1 MRHQRRSFQ
10 IDEASIPDSLK
21 FITPKGKVVY
31 GGGGIYPDVYV
42 PIDMKP
48 ETYMV
53 NEVLNSGLTNFF
65 LFEYLDKHPSQNRRP
80 SKAYFITDY
89 KISKEMLKAF
99 AVFLKNRRIQIDFN
113 RNVGDISKHL
123 KASLAEIWFN
133 DNVAGLIRNQNDFYI
148 EKCLY
153 YYKAKHT
160 TVSPHKTRTIKRR
173 AANL

>member
-1 MRHQRRSFQ
+1 MRHQRRSFE

-65 LFEYLDKHPSQNRRP
+65 LFEFLDKHSSQNRKP
-80 SKAYFITDY
+80 TKAHFITDY

-99 AVFLKNRRIQIDFN
+99 AAYLKKRRIQIDFN
-113 RNVGDISKHL
+113 RNIADISKHL

-133 DNVAGLIRNQNDFYI
+133 DNVAGLIRN
-148 EKCLY
+148 
-153 YYKAKHT
+153 HM
-160 TVSPHKTRTIKRR
+160 
-173 AANL
+173 